1 MTLTQKLA
9 EYLVSTSFE
18 DLPKEVIRYVKLCIF
33 DWLGVTL
40 GGSREEVGSII
51 LECAREMGGNQQA
64 TIVGKGMKTNVL
76 LASLING
83 SMSHVLDFDDTLT
96 GASIH
101 PSVCLAP
108 AVIAVG
114 EYAEKS
120 GKEILTAFALGFEIA
135 TRIGAAAGIS
145 HYQHGWHA
153 TATFGHFGAVAGA
166 GKLLDLD
173 VPEMVNAF
181 GIAGTQ
187 ISGLRQVFGTM
198 CKPFHAGKAAMD
210 GVLSALLAK
219 KGFDSSKEILEG
231 RYGVGRVYAPGAD
244 GKEIATNLGK
254 SYQILDVAFKPY
266 ASALATHSTIE
277 AIVDIKQKDDVEADD
292 VLSIEVD
299 LGALPISVVD
309 NKDPKTG
316 LEEKFSIHHCA
327 ALAFI
332 KGTVGQDMFSEEKVE
347 DPRLVDF
354 RKRVETRLNPDFKQ
368 FETKVIVKTRDGG
381 RFERF
386 IPKPKGSPEN
396 PMTFDEMK
404 IKFKSLVYPVISKK
418 NAREI
423 FYKIKYLED
432 MVDIGELMVYC
443 NPN

>member
-1 MTLTQKLA
+1 MTITQELA
-9 EYLVSTSFE
+9 EYIMSTSFE
-18 DLPKEVIRYVKLCIF
+18 ELPKEVIRYVKLCIF

-51 LECAREMGGNQQA
+51 LECVQEMGGNQQA
-64 TIVGKGMKTNVL
+64 TIVGKGMKTNIL

-108 AVIAVG
+108 AVMSVG
-114 EYAEKS
+114 EYRKRS
-120 GKEILTAFALGFEIA
+120 GKDILTAFALGFEIA

-153 TATFGHFGAVAGA
+153 TATFGHFGSVAGA
-166 GKLLDLD
+166 GKLLGLD

-210 GVLSALLAK
+210 GVLSALLAR
-219 KGFDSSKEILEG
+219 KGFDSSKKILEG

-244 GKEIATNLGK
+244 GKQIAANLGE

-266 ASALATHSTIE
+266 ASALATHSTIK
-277 AIVDIKQKDDVEADD
+277 AIIDIKEKDGVEADD
-292 VLSIEVD
+292 VLSVEVE

-316 LEEKFSIHHCA
+316 LEEKFSIYHCA

-332 KGTVGQDMFSEEKVE
+332 KGTVGQDMFAEEKID
-347 DPRLVDF
+347 DPELIDF
-354 RKRVETRLNPDFKQ
+354 RKRVRTRLNADFKQ
-368 FETKVIVKTRDGG
+368 FETKVIVETKNSG

-386 IPKPKGSPEN
+386 ITKPKGSPEN

-404 IKFKSLVYPVISKK
+404 IKFKGLVYPVISRE

-432 MVDIGELMVYC
+432 VADVGELMVLC